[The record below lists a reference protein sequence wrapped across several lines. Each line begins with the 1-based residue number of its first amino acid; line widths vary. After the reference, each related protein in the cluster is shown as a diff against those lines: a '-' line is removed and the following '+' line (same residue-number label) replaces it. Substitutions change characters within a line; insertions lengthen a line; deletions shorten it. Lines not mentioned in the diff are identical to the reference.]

1 MATKK
6 KELGFNATASIERL
20 RQVAAEAGDSLL
32 TEGYVQPDH
41 ELLDLCAEALHHL
54 THAQRAWEARRKL
67 EWYGKPKEEAD
78 RLHAK
83 DQALYED
90 WQAEDKKGK
99 APLLRISRIK
109 ATTPAGIY
117 AKAMVCRASVTGA
130 AGLALSLAADFL
142 ACEELRKALW
152 PAEPV

>member
-20 RQVAAEAGDSLL
+20 RQVVAEAGDALL

-54 THAQRAWEARRKL
+54 THGERAREARQKL

-78 RLHAK
+78 RILAE
-83 DQALYED
+83 DQALYDE
-90 WQAEDKKGK
+90 WQDEEKKGK
-99 APLLRISRIK
+99 GALLRIFRIK
-109 ATTPAGIY
+109 ATTPASIY

-152 PAEPV
+152 PAELV